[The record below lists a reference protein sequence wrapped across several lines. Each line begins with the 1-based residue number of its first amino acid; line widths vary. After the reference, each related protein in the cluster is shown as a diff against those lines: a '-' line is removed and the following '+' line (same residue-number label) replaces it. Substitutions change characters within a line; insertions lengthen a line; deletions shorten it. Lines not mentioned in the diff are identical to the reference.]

1 LTIENCLEKSKID
14 ACGRTF
20 HCIVQKGMLRILMT
34 EFAGVIFRTRPVW
47 LILISHANYDESPL
61 SLYISSCSA
70 ARYNLS
76 SYLQSIDEGNNLA
89 SNKARAHF
97 TLSGYH
103 FNPDDITRLLGIEPT
118 SVDASG
124 AHSALD
130 KPVISSWELSTETM
144 TDNIDVYKM
153 TDIIIKK
160 IEPAKEKILQ
170 VIKSH
175 NLSPRIG
182 VVLVLS
188 IDKNES
194 APDVGFGARTIRFL
208 AEIGAFINVDY
219 QLSERI

>member
-1 LTIENCLEKSKID
+1 
-14 ACGRTF
+14 
-20 HCIVQKGMLRILMT
+20 M
-34 EFAGVIFRTRPVW
+34 
-47 LILISHANYDESPL
+47 
-61 SLYISSCSA
+61 
-70 ARYNLS
+70 RYNFTY
-76 SYLQSIDEGNNLA
+76 YLQSIDRGNNLA

-118 SVDASG
+118 SVDGSG
-124 AHSALD
+124 AHSSLD
-130 KPVISSWELSTETM
+130 KPVISSWELSTETV

-153 TDIIIKK
+153 TDTIIKK
-160 IEPAKEKILQ
+160 IEPVKEKILQ

-175 NLSPRIG
+175 NLSPRLG

-194 APDVGFGARTIRFL
+194 VPEVGFGGRTTRFV

-219 QLSERI
+219 RLSERI